1 MGKDFDNFDALVGML
16 YEASI
21 ESAQWD
27 EPFDL
32 LVKLIDGAGF
42 HFLGWNPTLNVSPFS
57 AVSSSWRD
65 FIGGYHTGWGK
76 VDPHMRATTT
86 DPVGQWLV
94 SHQHFDARFVSR
106 DPYYQEFLLPNDV
119 RHLMGTSVLRG
130 GGMDVVAAVG
140 RSVGAK
146 PFSDDAIALV
156 NRVTPHLQRA
166 VKIHMRTADLRQQA
180 AVGEMGLHAMDTGVV
195 ALDSSARLVFA
206 NPFVEE
212 MLRAETCLK
221 CRFGQLHASTLEDDT
236 RLRAA
241 IQRAASTRLP
251 QVLRLRNTN
260 GQAAEGCL
268 VTIVPLAQAS
278 WISTVL
284 QRPDLLVLVSSPKNR
299 RACMAGD
306 FMELFGLTAAE
317 ARLAEGIS
325 EGLDLE
331 AYAMRA
337 SISKATARAHLK
349 AVFAKTGVRR
359 QTELVRLL
367 GHVAVP
373 HIPTSA

>member
-1 MGKDFDNFDALVGML
+1 MGKDFDNYDALVGML

-57 AVSSSWRD
+57 AVSSSWHD

-180 AVGEMGLHAMDTGVV
+180 AVGEMGLHAMDSGVL
-195 ALDSSARLVFA
+195 ALDSSGRLVFA
-206 NPFVEE
+206 NPFVEK
-212 MLRAETCLK
+212 MLQAGTCLK
-221 CRFGQLHASTLEDDT
+221 CHSGQLHASKFDDDAS
-236 RLRAA
+236 LRTA
-241 IQRAASTRLP
+241 IKRAASTRLP
-251 QVLRLRNTN
+251 QVLRLRNVN

-268 VTIVPLAQAS
+268 VTMVPLAQAS
-278 WISTVL
+278 WISTAL
-284 QRPDLLVLVSSPKNR
+284 QRPDLLVLVSSPKHR
-299 RACMAGD
+299 RACSAGD
-306 FMELFGLTAAE
+306 FMELFKLTAAE
-317 ARLAEGIS
+317 ARLAEGMA
-325 EGLDLE
+325 EGLDLD
-331 AYAMRA
+331 AYAVRA
-337 SISKATARAHLK
+337 SISKSTAKAHLK

-359 QTELVRLL
+359 QPELVRLL
-367 GHVAVP
+367 GHVAVS
-373 HIPTSA
+373 HISMT